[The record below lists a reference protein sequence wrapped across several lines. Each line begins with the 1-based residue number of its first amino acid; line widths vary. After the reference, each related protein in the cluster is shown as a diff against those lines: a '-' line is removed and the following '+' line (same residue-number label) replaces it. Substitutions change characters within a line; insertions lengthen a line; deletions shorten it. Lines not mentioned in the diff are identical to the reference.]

1 MNHERYPMNPLY
13 LALMQQQGQQSSPM
27 AGSAP
32 EPMPSQPLPF
42 PQSISPSYTN
52 PFDSGITKA
61 IEGARASIA
70 ASEAQKAQALTTSL
84 TALAKA
90 AAQASNQTPWGMSKG
105 AGLGHILAQAAPYG
119 VEAYGNAE
127 RQAEQENLGLADY
140 MVKLK
145 STQDE
150 ALRKLLKEQLD
161 RQHQD
166 DVLTETKRH
175 HGAQEKKQELMLQ
188 LKNLKMSHLIR
199 AEEKQHK
206 EEEERRLEDEAIARG
221 ETPLSVL
228 EKPARAEYQKNAL
241 KTIRD
246 VSVNKRAVETIAKMR
261 TLFELHPDIGSD
273 FTQWLAGSS
282 DPKKETGF
290 WTVMGRKFADKKKLA
305 ALQQLKKHSADLNL
319 STVLGTPG
327 KVGTDLLKKMIAE
340 SSTSGHL
347 TKEGFDSIAG
357 GIESRA
363 RKNIRMAEK
372 YREGLKRKIVVM
384 DDEEESAPAQT
395 NPGAPSDLSDVST
408 EDLMRELQALEGQ

>member
-1 MNHERYPMNPLY
+1 MNPLY
-13 LALMQQQGQQSSPM
+13 LAMMQQQGQQSSPM
-27 AGSAP
+27 LGMPTSA
-32 EPMPSQPLPF
+32 SADTAHLQLI
-42 PQSISPSYTN
+42 PQQTATPTYTN
-52 PFDSGITKA
+52 PFDSGISKA
-61 IEGARASIA
+61 IEGARSSIA
-70 ASEAQKAQALTTSL
+70 VSEAQKAQALTASL

-90 AAQASNQTPWGMSKG
+90 TAQASSQTPWGMSKG

-150 ALRKLLKEQLD
+150 TLRKLLKEQLD

-166 DVLTETKRH
+166 DVLSETKRH

-188 LKNLKMSHLIR
+188 LKNLKMSHLSR
-199 AEEKQHK
+199 AEEKQRK
-206 EEEERRLEDEAIARG
+206 EEEGQRLEDEAIARG

-261 TLFELHPDIGSD
+261 LLFKDYPDIGSD
-273 FTQWLAGSS
+273 FTQWLSGSG
-282 DPKKETGF
+282 DPKQESGF

-395 NPGAPSDLSDVST
+395 NPSAPSDLSDVST
-408 EDLMRELQALEGQ
+408 EALMRELQALEGQ